1 MFWNGVGTTEAM
13 RGRISRGI
21 SGVLRRLAA
30 LTTGYPG
37 VTGWGTQGR
46 PPAARRLRSGQRVD
60 AMSGT
65 TREGFCRECGAE
77 LAADAV
83 LADLC
88 PRCVFQ
94 LGLAAEDDPA
104 SLETEPSPAVGGL
117 PPADSSPASKD
128 WGRFP
133 TGAQLA
139 GRYRI
144 VSLLGRGG
152 MGEVYRAD
160 DLKLGQ
166 PVALKFLPRRLERD
180 EGLLERFLNEVR
192 TARQV
197 SHPNVC
203 RVYDIGEVDGQHFLS
218 MEYVD
223 GEDLASLLRRIG
235 RVPQDTALQFA
246 QQICAGLAAVHA
258 QGILHRDLK
267 PANVMIDGTGRPKIA
282 DFGLASLAENEEDR
296 DLRTGTPAYMAPE
309 QFAGQQ
315 PTARTDLYALGLL
328 LFELFT
334 GKSAF
339 DDKTISAARRHIDS
353 APRKPTR
360 LVEGLDPGIERVI
373 LRCLEREPADRFQ
386 SAEELQ
392 QELDQLGTRRARI
405 PYPRTLALAVG
416 AALVLAV
423 FAGWLWRQRTQGT
436 GPPRDD
442 SLAVV
447 VAPFSMVGGGPGDR
461 GAVIRELI
469 EQQIRGRGDGAF
481 LRLVEGVLVKPVESE
496 EAAREAGE
504 RVGAD
509 AVCWGNVLGL
519 GDESEIEARITL
531 VRPIEKHS
539 ASVLEAGLLADPKSI
554 REFSRTMPLGGPRQ
568 LALLKLQ
575 ANQIADLVTTLSGLA
590 LLKADEHER
599 AAWTFGQ
606 IESPTADQR
615 FYLALAH
622 FRQGD
627 TTEAGRI
634 LTEVL
639 EEHPHH
645 VGARLGM
652 MMIRS
657 EDPLWSTPDA
667 ELIADLEA
675 DLTSEPTDSNLER
688 LLHLAIA
695 LQQTEADAETVVGF
709 LGLVDR
715 FCLDERFDDL
725 PVDDQGMLIPVMIF
739 MGFSIEDP
747 RVGQAMRDLLSNEA
761 LDRVLASYSGVVD
774 FMCASGFPSPRC
786 DGWSP
791 DPYETDPLTY
801 AWFHMERGDASLVEP
816 EALLSVASGDPR
828 LESNVSEWLLMS
840 YEMPVEE
847 LLDWSSRHRATG
859 KELGRQYLSEGIC
872 LHAAGEFERAEET
885 YLRAFE
891 ILEHTWSVS
900 LFRGTNLMTAGRFD
914 EAIDV
919 LEITESPQL
928 ALALA
933 ATGRLREAYGLLAP
947 RDASDTEGE
956 PDPEPED
963 QEDSAPEPDQL
974 FSWLLGV
981 VRGADTDRLAAI
993 MDSMAREIEDDELV
1007 LSAVSRRLRREV
1019 AEASDPW
1026 EGIEVNRGFKWGPG
1040 EGIRWKTS
1048 YAPEVLYELPRD
1060 PLALLSFLETLPESD
1075 AGTDDPIARE
1085 VIAAFVRHLSE
1096 VLRDEVERLD
1106 PATPPS

>member
-1 MFWNGVGTTEAM
+1 
-13 RGRISRGI
+13 
-21 SGVLRRLAA
+21 
-30 LTTGYPG
+30 
-37 VTGWGTQGR
+37 
-46 PPAARRLRSGQRVD
+46 
-60 AMSGT
+60 MSGKT
-65 TREGFCRECGAE
+65 PEGLCRECGAE
-77 LAADAV
+77 LAADAE

-94 LGLAAEDDPA
+94 LGLAAEEDPA
-104 SLETEPSPAVGGL
+104 SLETEPSPAHAGQ
-117 PPADSSPASKD
+117 PSADSSPTSKD

-133 TGAQLA
+133 PGAQLA

-180 EGLLERFLNEVR
+180 EGLLARFLNEVR

-267 PANVMIDGTGRPKIA
+267 PANVMIDGTGRAKIA
-282 DFGLASLAENEEDR
+282 DFGLASLARDEDDK
-296 DLRTGTPAYMAPE
+296 DLRAGTPAYMAPE

-315 PTARTDLYALGLL
+315 PTERTDLYALGLL

-334 GKSAF
+334 GKPAF
-339 DDKTISAARRHIDS
+339 DDKTVSAARRHIDS
-353 APRKPTR
+353 APSKPTR
-360 LVEGLDPGIERVI
+360 LVEGLDPRIERVI
-373 LRCLEREPADRFQ
+373 LRCLEREPADRFE

-392 QELDQLGTRRARI
+392 QELDQLGTRRPRT
-405 PYPRTLALAVG
+405 PYPRTLALSVG
-416 AALVLAV
+416 AAVVLAV
-423 FAGWLWRQRTQGT
+423 FAGWLWRQRTAT
-436 GPPRDD
+436 IGPPRDD

-447 VAPFSMVGGGPGDR
+447 VAPFSMVGGGPSDR
-461 GAVIRELI
+461 GVVIRELI
-469 EQQIRGRGDGAF
+469 EQQIRGRGDGEH
-481 LRLVEGVLVKPVESE
+481 LET
-496 EAAREAGE
+496 AREAGE

-531 VRPIEKHS
+531 VRPIEEHS
-539 ASVLEAGLLADPKSI
+539 ASVFEGGLLADPKSM
-554 REFSRTMPLGGPRQ
+554 REFSRAMPLGGPRQ
-568 LALLKLQ
+568 LALLKSQ

-590 LLKADEHER
+590 LLKAGEHER

-606 IESPTADQR
+606 IEDPTADQL
-615 FYLALAH
+615 FYEALAH

-627 TTEAGRI
+627 TPEAGRI

-639 EEHPHH
+639 EQNPRH

-667 ELIADLEA
+667 ELIADFEA
-675 DLTSEPTDSNLER
+675 DLTSEPTDANLMR
-688 LLHLAIA
+688 LFMLGVA
-695 LQQTEADAETVVGF
+695 LLQTEADAEAVAGF
-709 LGLVDR
+709 LGLIDR
-715 FCLDERFDDL
+715 FCQDERFNDL
-725 PVDDQGMLIPVMIF
+725 PLDDQRPLIPIVVVI
-739 MGFSIEDP
+739 GTGIEDP
-747 RVGQAMRDLLSNEA
+747 RVRPALRQLLSNET
-761 LDRVLASYSGVVD
+761 LDSLLVSVPGVVD
-774 FMCASGFPSPRC
+774 FMCAAGFPSRRC
-786 DGWSP
+786 DGWIP
-791 DPYETDPLTY
+791 DPYETDPFLY
-801 AWFHMERGDASLVEP
+801 GWFHMDRGDASLVEP

-828 LESNVSEWLLMS
+828 LDSNVSEWLMMS
-840 YEMPVEE
+840 YEMPPEE
-847 LLDWSSRHRATG
+847 LLDWSRQHPATG
-859 KELGRQYLSEGIC
+859 KELGRQYLSEAIC
-872 LHAAGEFERAEET
+872 LHAAGEFDRAEET
-885 YLRAFE
+885 YRQAFE
-891 ILEHTWSVS
+891 ILEHTWSVEY
-900 LFRGTNLMTAGRFD
+900 FRGANLMAAGRFD

-933 ATGRLREAYGLLAP
+933 ATGRLREAYALLAP
-947 RDASDTEGE
+947 RDASEAEGE

-963 QEDSAPEPDQL
+963 QQDSEPDVGEL
-974 FSWLLGV
+974 FSWLIGK

-993 MDSMAREIEDDELV
+993 MDSMAREIEDDEVV
-1007 LSAVSRRLRREV
+1007 LSAVSRRLRREI
-1019 AEASDPW
+1019 ADASDLS
-1026 EGIEVNRGFKWGPG
+1026 EGIRVDRGAKWGPD
-1040 EGIRWKTS
+1040 EGIRWITS
-1048 YAPEVLYELPRD
+1048 YSPDVLYELPRD
-1060 PLALLSFLETLPESD
+1060 PFALLSFLESLPDSE
-1075 AGTDDPIARE
+1075 AATDEPIARE
-1085 VIAAFVRHLSE
+1085 VVADFVRHLSE

-1106 PATPPS
+1106 PATPIS